1 MNGSIATRHREAAKP
16 ISVMVVDDSAGAR
29 SAISRA
35 IMEQQDMTVLA
46 WASDGRMALV
56 EARRQPF
63 DLIVLDLDMPILSGL
78 AILPRLLLASP
89 TARVLI
95 VSQMTRRT
103 AGMIFE
109 ALELG
114 AADFLC
120 KPDDRCSGDAF
131 AQTLIAK
138 ARALGRGAQ
147 ARDSM
152 STHCVT
158 HPSLAGVAHANA
170 AETRAKPKIIAIAG
184 SAGAPRAMLR
194 LFERLIGRVDQ
205 PIFVAAPL
213 PPDLVGLFAAA
224 LARSGGR
231 LCAEAL
237 DGERV
242 VRGRAYVA
250 PGGRQLTVA
259 REGSGAVIRLR
270 REGPAS
276 LYPGTI
282 DAMLVSLAELCGA
295 QLFAALLS
303 GDGRDGVKGCR
314 AVAEV
319 GGRFVVQDEASSL
332 AWELP
337 GAAART
343 GLADRLVP
351 LADMAA
357 CIAHAAGYRG

>member
-1 MNGSIATRHREAAKP
+1 
-16 ISVMVVDDSAGAR
+16 
-29 SAISRA
+29 
-35 IMEQQDMTVLA
+35 MTVLA

-95 VSQMTRRT
+95 VSRLTRRT
-103 AGMIFE
+103 AGMIDE
-109 ALELG
+109 ALQTRPRIFSASPTTD
-114 AADFLC
+114 AAAT
-120 KPDDRCSGDAF
+120 PF

-138 ARALGRGAQ
+138 ARALGRGAR

-170 AETRAKPKIIAIAG
+170 AETRAEQIIAIARIG
-184 SAGAPRAMLR
+184 RRAARHVAPVRKIDRPGRSTDLCRRTPAAGHRGPVRRRPGAQRRPPAPRPSTVSRWCA
-194 LFERLIGRVDQ
+194 
-205 PIFVAAPL
+205 AAPVA
-213 PPDLVGLFAAA
+213 PAKPADRGA
-224 LARSGGR
+224 GR
-231 LCAEAL
+231 LS
-237 DGERV
+237 V
-242 VRGRAYVA
+242 
-250 PGGRQLTVA
+250 
-259 REGSGAVIRLR
+259 AVIRLR

-303 GDGRDGVKGCR
+303 GDGRDRVKGCR

-319 GGRFVVQDEASSL
+319 GGQFVVQGRGVVTGVGASRPRRVQGWRIVSYR
-332 AWELP
+332 WP
-337 GAAART
+337 TWRRSSRT
-343 GLADRLVP
+343 RRA
-351 LADMAA
+351 
-357 CIAHAAGYRG
+357 IRG